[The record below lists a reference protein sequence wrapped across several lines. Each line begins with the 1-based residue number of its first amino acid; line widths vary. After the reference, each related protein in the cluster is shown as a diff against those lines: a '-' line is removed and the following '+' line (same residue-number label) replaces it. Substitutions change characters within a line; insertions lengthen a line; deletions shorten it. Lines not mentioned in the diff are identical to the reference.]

1 MIEIVGHR
9 KLTFYNVYFK
19 DDEIVVATT
28 RPETMIGDVAVAV
41 HPEDHRYSSYI
52 GRRVWHPF
60 RNETIP
66 IVCDSFVDR
75 EFETGG

>member
-1 MIEIVGHR
+1 MVVLDQCSNR
-9 KLTFYNVYFK
+9 KLMLFV
-19 DDEIVVATT
+19 DEEIVVATT
-28 RPETMIGDVAVAV
+28 RPETMVGDVAVAV

-66 IVCDSFVDR
+66 IICDNFVDR
-75 EFETGG
+75 EFKTGW